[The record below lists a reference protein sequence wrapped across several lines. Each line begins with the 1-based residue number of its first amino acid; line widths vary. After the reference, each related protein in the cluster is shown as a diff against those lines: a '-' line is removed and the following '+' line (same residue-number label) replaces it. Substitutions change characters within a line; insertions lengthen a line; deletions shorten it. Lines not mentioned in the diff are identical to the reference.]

1 MGLFGK
7 KLSKQKKQGGKESPR
22 VQTLRNYDR
31 EERIALQKMVTTIPV
46 TRKLLSK
53 ELLSTAIVNFITK
66 NVRMGANAAN
76 VVNNTTNPRLFF
88 MNLQLV
94 EDCTKRVVALEPYWK
109 FEGKQPSD
117 QLAEIIENKHD
128 IIGAFIERSF
138 YATVDNIKK
147 KHNPGT
153 KQKLFDEYQ
162 TNLLAFQELI
172 DEDNQ
177 LFFKELCENCKE
189 LHP

>member
-1 MGLFGK
+1 MGLFKK
-7 KLSKQKKQGGKESPR
+7 KLPSKNKKGGKESPQISGPR
-22 VQTLRNYDR
+22 IYDR
-31 EERIALQKMVTTIPV
+31 DERIALQKMVTTIPV

-53 ELLSTAIVNFITK
+53 ELLSTAIVNFISK
-66 NVRMGANAAN
+66 NVRMGAGAAN
-76 VVNNTTNPRLFF
+76 VVNNATDPRLFF

-94 EDCTKRVVALEPYWK
+94 ESCTQRVAALEPYWK
-109 FEGKQPSD
+109 FEGKKPSE
-117 QLAEIIENKHD
+117 QLAEIVENKHD

-147 KHNPGT
+147 KRNPST
-153 KQKLFDEYQ
+153 KQKLFDEFQ
-162 TNLLAFQELI
+162 TGLLAFQEFI

-189 LHP
+189 LHS